1 MIIHITIYLPL
12 SSEVGFSAFYIYGFL
27 NNYFSTF
34 SAVTIK
40 ILYCHYIG
48 VKLVNLVMLWVSVGP
63 KMTDFETSP
72 LKLVWH
78 WKKLYAKHV
87 GLEQIF

>member
-1 MIIHITIYLPL
+1 M
-12 SSEVGFSAFYIYGFL
+12 S
-27 NNYFSTF
+27 
-34 SAVTIK
+34 
-40 ILYCHYIG
+40 LYR

-87 GLEQIF
+87 GLEQIFKN

>member
-1 MIIHITIYLPL
+1 
-12 SSEVGFSAFYIYGFL
+12 
-27 NNYFSTF
+27 
-34 SAVTIK
+34 
-40 ILYCHYIG
+40 
-48 VKLVNLVMLWVSVGP
+48 MLWVSVGP

-87 GLEQIF
+87 GLEQIFKNWESCSNFIYSIL